1 MSSHTNTKQRA
12 IKKATARVSTP
23 IYCSGF
29 YWQYIFDG
37 QYTQPEP
44 LKACQTRRAQK
55 LLDIARHE
63 LGKPPAVYK
72 GGNWK
77 KYL

>member
-12 IKKATARVSTP
+12 IKKATARVSTL

-29 YWQYIFDG
+29 YWQYIVDG
-37 QYTQPEP
+37 QYTQPAP

-63 LGKPPAVYK
+63 LGKPQIEYTK
-72 GGNWK
+72 GSWRSQ
-77 KYL
+77 L